1 MLSIQIVSDVV
12 CPWCWIGSRRLQA
25 AIALVEEE
33 YPAFSYRKSWLP
45 FFLNPDTPAAGEP
58 YRPFL
63 EKKFGGR
70 ERVEQIF
77 AQIRTTGQSCG
88 LDYAFEK
95 IEVRA
100 NTLLAHRLIH
110 WVQQQGDAEVQ
121 VERLVER
128 LFQAQFQFGE
138 NVGDAAVL
146 VAAAAECG
154 YDASAVRD
162 YLASNT
168 DAELIVRTEAE
179 IRQLGIT
186 MVPTFILAGQ
196 HAVVGA
202 EEPTTLAAAIKQILK
217 AETP

>member
-25 AIALVEEE
+25 AIKLVKTE

-70 ERVEQIF
+70 ERVGQIF
-77 AQIRTTGQSCG
+77 AQIRSTGQSCG

-100 NTLLAHRLIH
+100 NTLLAHRLTH
-110 WVQQQGDAEVQ
+110 WAQQQGDAEA
-121 VERLVER
+121 LVER

-138 NVGDAAVL
+138 NIGDAAVL
-146 VAAAAECG
+146 VAAAGECG

-162 YLASNT
+162 YLASNA
-168 DAELIVRTEAE
+168 DAELIVRMEAD
-179 IRQLGIT
+179 IRQLGIS

-202 EEPTTLAAAIKQILK
+202 EEPASLAAAIKQVWQ
-217 AETP
+217 AEAP

>member
-25 AIALVEEE
+25 AIELVKAE
-33 YPAFSYRKSWLP
+33 YPAFSYRKSWHP

-63 EKKFGGR
+63 ERKFGGS

-77 AQIRTTGQSCG
+77 AQIRDTGLSCG

-110 WVQQQGDAEVQ
+110 WAQQQGDAEA
-121 VERLVER
+121 LVER
-128 LFQAQFQFGE
+128 LFQAQFQHGE

-146 VAAAAECG
+146 TAAAAECG
-154 YDASAVRD
+154 YDAGTVGD
-162 YLASNT
+162 YLASDV
-168 DAELIVRTEAE
+168 DARLISGMEAD
-179 IRQLGIT
+179 IRRLGIS
-186 MVPTFILAGQ
+186 MVPTFILAGR
-196 HAVVGA
+196 HALVGA
-202 EEPTTLAAAIKQILK
+202 EEPATLAAAIKQVIQ
-217 AETP
+217 AEKP

>member
-25 AIALVEEE
+25 AIELVKEE

-77 AQIRTTGQSCG
+77 AQIRSTGQSCG
-88 LDYAFEK
+88 LNYAFEK

-110 WVQQQGDAEVQ
+110 WAQQQGDAEA
-121 VERLVER
+121 LVER

-146 VAAAAECG
+146 VAAASECG
-154 YDASAVRD
+154 YDAGAVRD

-168 DAELIVRTEAE
+168 DAELIVGMEAE

-202 EEPTTLAAAIKQILK
+202 EEPATLAAAIKQVLK
-217 AETP
+217 ADTP